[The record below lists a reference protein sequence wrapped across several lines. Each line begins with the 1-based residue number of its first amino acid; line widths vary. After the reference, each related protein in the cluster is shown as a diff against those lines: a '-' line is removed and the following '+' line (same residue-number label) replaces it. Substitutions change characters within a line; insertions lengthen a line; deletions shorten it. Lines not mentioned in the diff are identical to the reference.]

1 MIPFAS
7 QRGGGQ
13 DLATHLQNTYDNE
26 VMEVVE
32 IRGAI
37 ASDLH
42 GAFKEW
48 EVQAE
53 TLTRCQK
60 YLYSMSINPDPQ
72 QGDLTREEYRD
83 YIKRAEASL
92 GLTDQPRA
100 IVFHTK
106 SGREHCHVV
115 WSRIDADNQK
125 AVHIAFDRDKLM
137 RVTREFARDHFLD
150 LPAGYEKS
158 RKVGQ
163 ETLYEREQ
171 KAQTGLSKDDHKA
184 QVTEAWRHSDNPHS
198 FVQALAEKG
207 YILASGKRPYVL
219 VDLYGGMHALSK
231 LIDDKAVK
239 TKDIRAFL
247 EKDFPEDSL
256 PSVEEAQDLVAA
268 HRKIVEKSVNELR
281 HADQLAALKHSQRDR
296 RHSVE
301 QQAAALQRQHEA
313 AHEKLQSSQRDAR
326 HALRTQHASKIK
338 ATRAARR
345 EIPSTGL
352 AGFLGKVSGVTA
364 LRKALH
370 HYQDGKLVKVQRKER
385 IELKRSQDKVQ
396 KAQDFRQKLQAQEM
410 ARQIK
415 ALDRIEKREV
425 SSLMRD
431 NRHDRRVK
439 ERGDDDG
446 MPSLAKVAGF
456 AQPEKTQV
464 PDVLAAFKAAE
475 KTSREPPPDLLS
487 VFARAAKDAP
497 AENQNGDSGRERES
511 SPDEGPDRSGPD
523 RGRR

>member
-26 VMEVVE
+26 VMEVAE

-53 TLTRCQK
+53 TLTRCRK

-72 QGDLTREEYRD
+72 QGDLTRDEYRD
-83 YIKRAEASL
+83 YVKRAEETL
-92 GLTDQPRA
+92 GLSDQPRA

-106 SGREHCHVV
+106 NGREHCHVV
-115 WSRIDADNQK
+115 WSRIDADHQK

-184 QVTEAWRHSDNPHS
+184 QVTEAWRHSDDPRS

-219 VDLYGGMHALSK
+219 VDLYGGMHALTK

-256 PSVEEAQDLVAA
+256 PSVEEAQDLVAK
-268 HRKIVEKSVNELR
+268 HRKIVEKSINELR
-281 HADQLAALKHSQRDR
+281 HADQLAALKHSQRER
-296 RHSVE
+296 RQGVE
-301 QQAAALQRQHEA
+301 QRAAALRSQHEA
-313 AHEKLQSSQRDAR
+313 DREGLQLSQRGER
-326 HALRTQHASKIK
+326 HALRQQHAAKFK
-338 ATRAARR
+338 AVRAARR
-345 EIPSTGL
+345 EIPSRGL
-352 AGFLGKVSGVTA
+352 AGFLGKVSGINA
-364 LRKALH
+364 LRETVH
-370 HYQDGKLVKVQRKER
+370 RYQDGKLIKAQRKDR
-385 IELKRSQDKVQ
+385 AVLKREQDKAEA
-396 KAQDFRQKLQAQEM
+396 AQGLRQKLQVQELD
-410 ARQIK
+410 RQIK
-415 ALDRIEKREV
+415 ALDRIEKREIA
-425 SSLMRD
+425 SLMRD
-431 NRHDRRVK
+431 NRQDRRVK
-439 ERGDDDG
+439 ERGDDET

-456 AQPEKTQV
+456 EQSEKTQTL
-464 PDVLAAFKAAE
+464 DVLAAFQAAE
-475 KTSREPPPDLLS
+475 KGSREATPDLLS
-487 VFARAAKDAP
+487 SFAQAAKDAP
-497 AENQNGDSGRERES
+497 RERHDDDSGREREG
-511 SPDEGPDRSGPD
+511 PNDEGPDRSGPD
-523 RGRR
+523 QGRR

>member
-26 VMEVVE
+26 QMEVVE

-37 ASDLH
+37 ADDLH

-53 TLTRCQK
+53 TMTRCQK

-83 YIKRAEASL
+83 YIARAEASL
-92 GLTDQPRA
+92 GLAGQPRA

-106 SGREHCHVV
+106 HGREHCHVV

-171 KAQTGLSKDDHKA
+171 KTQTGLSNDDHKA
-184 QVTEAWRHSDNPHS
+184 QVTEAWRHSDDPRS

-207 YILASGKRPYVL
+207 YILATGKRPYVL

-247 EKDFPEDSL
+247 EKDFPEETL
-256 PSVEEAQDLVAA
+256 PSVEQAQELVAR

-281 HADQLAALKHSQRDR
+281 HADELVALKHSQQER
-296 RHSVE
+296 RQGVE
-301 QQAAALQRQHEA
+301 QQAAALQRQHGA
-313 AHEKLQSSQRDAR
+313 DRDTLQSSQRGER
-326 HALRTQHASKIK
+326 HQLRMRHASKIN
-338 ATRAARR
+338 AIRAARR
-345 EIPSTGL
+345 EIPSAGL

-364 LRKALH
+364 IRKAIH
-370 HYQDGKLVKVQRKER
+370 VYQDGKLIRAQRKER
-385 IELKRSQDKVQ
+385 AALQRIQDQVQ
-396 KAQDFRQKLQAQEM
+396 KAQDLRQKLQTQEM
-410 ARQIK
+410 VRQVK
-415 ALDRIEKREV
+415 ALHRIDKREV
-425 SSLMRD
+425 ASLMRD
-431 NRHDRRVK
+431 DRRERRVK
-439 ERGDDDG
+439 ERGEDEI

-456 AQPEKTQV
+456 EQVEKTKA
-464 PDVLAAFKAAE
+464 PDVLTAFKAAA
-475 KTSREPPPDLLS
+475 KDSREPAPDLLS
-487 VFARAAKDAP
+487 AFAQAAKDVPVERQAD
-497 AENQNGDSGRERES
+497 DSSKERDRLN
-511 SPDEGPDRSGPD
+511 DEGADRSGPQ
-523 RGRR
+523 RGR